1 MGETVLLTTL
11 LTEEQKLK
19 VAGSGRWAF
28 RARVR
33 RLCKV
38 GRVSCARLL
47 SWRLKLTG
55 QAQWMMSV
63 VSVRRVL

>member
-1 MGETVLLTTL
+1 MGETALLTTL

-28 RARVR
+28 RARER
-33 RLCKV
+33 RLCRV
-38 GRVSCARLL
+38 GRVSCAKLL

-55 QAQWMMSV
+55 
-63 VSVRRVL
+63 